1 MQEKFKRP
9 FSVLVVIH
17 TPDLKILLL
26 ERKDAVGF
34 WQSVTGSLQRGE
46 NLLETAKREVLEE
59 TGLDINLHPEYLLK
73 DWETSWQYKIY
84 ERWQHRYAS
93 GITYNTE
100 HVFSLCVPQ
109 LEEIIIAPKEH
120 TRYEWVEWSM
130 AAQRV
135 FSPSNQLAIEQLAHA
150 SVC

>member
-1 MQEKFKRP
+1 MQKEYKRP

-17 TPDLKILLL
+17 TPDLRILLL
-26 ERKDAVGF
+26 ERTDAAGF

-46 NLLETAKREVLEE
+46 NLVEAAKREVLEE
-59 TGLDINLHPEYLLK
+59 TGLNIDLHPEYQLK
-73 DWETSWQYKIY
+73 DWQISWQYKIY
-84 ERWQHRYAS
+84 ERWQYRYAP

-109 LEEIIIAPKEH
+109 IEDIVLAPKEH
-120 TRYEWVEWSM
+120 TRYEWVEWQT